1 MKNSMVRIPRNEGID
16 SYAELWARAIQR
28 GYRFP
33 GVAASIR
40 NSLARSSLTRLKT
53 NSVGEANLDNLK
65 SGSYYVVGASTL
77 GQVGVVWSKSITLQN
92 GENNV
97 KLDLRDAA
105 WAE

>member
-1 MKNSMVRIPRNEGID
+1 MVRIPRNEGIE

-77 GQVGVVWSKSITLQN
+77 GQVGVVWSKPRYSPKRRKYCETRSQRCGLGRVN
-92 GENNV
+92 
-97 KLDLRDAA
+97 D
-105 WAE
+105 